1 MDFFVIFLDIRDV
14 FKIFFPFNTL
24 NAFFEAFSLDES
36 TYARVALPHEAT
48 TGEKNFNCGTTNI
61 DFSTSLERELSRT
74 RSYRPLHLT
83 VGKDAVEFDTG
94 ISNTIEKKIDLPE
107 TWTKGLVEV
116 QAALSLAPVEINISS
131 PSFK

>member
-1 MDFFVIFLDIRDV
+1 MQPDA
-14 FKIFFPFNTL
+14 T
-24 NAFFEAFSLDES
+24 FFEAFSLDES

-83 VGKDAVEFDTG
+83 VGKNAVELDTG

-116 QAALSLAPVEINISS
+116 QLPYHLHLLKLI
-131 PSFK
+131 FHH